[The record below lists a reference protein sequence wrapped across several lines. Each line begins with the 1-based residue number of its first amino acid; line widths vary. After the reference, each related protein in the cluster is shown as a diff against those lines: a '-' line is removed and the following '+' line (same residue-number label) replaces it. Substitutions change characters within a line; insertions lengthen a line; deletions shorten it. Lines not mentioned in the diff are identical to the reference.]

1 MVATAQSLNREADR
15 GRTGTAGGGWQGRSG
30 SHKRTLSQNAY
41 LHALINEAVKG
52 GLATD
57 DGRRLTF
64 YEAKVALVTAWQI
77 EEGYDSDIVAFNGQP
92 IQLRRSTAELSKA
105 ELSSLAEFI
114 HASCAQ
120 RGITLKEPQT

>member
-1 MVATAQSLNREADR
+1 MVATAQGTDR
-15 GRTGTAGGGWQGRSG
+15 QVGSGGPRPAGGGWERGTVSN
-30 SHKRTLSQNAY
+30 KRTLNQNAY

-114 HASCAQ
+114 IASCAQ
-120 RGITLKEPQT
+120 RGIILKEPT